1 MEPFNIANWIT
12 AQAEERP
19 HQRAIVFPEDRG
31 SCGKRAYTQL
41 TFKQT
46 EQLIN
51 QYARGFI
58 NIGIKKGDRVSL
70 FVRPCLEF
78 MPITFALY
86 KIGAVVVLIDP
97 GMGREGLLSCI
108 ERIAPRALVAIPQ
121 AMAATVLFPKKFKS
135 IEIKVTV
142 GNRTWLWGGHR
153 IEDIRSNDGSS
164 LGETTTTREDE
175 ASILFTSGSTGPA
188 KGVRY
193 THGVFDAQTRQI
205 KHMYNI
211 QAGEIDLP
219 CFPLFGL
226 FSLAMGMTV
235 VVPDMDPTKPA
246 QADPKL
252 LMEAIEDQGVSTL
265 FASPALLKPF
275 VSWCL
280 KHQKEIPS
288 VHRILSAGA
297 PIPPQLHSDFRQIL
311 PEGAEIHTPY
321 GATESLPVA
330 TISSAEVLSDTQHR
344 TNAGE
349 GTCVGNLA
357 PEITVRIIDICDD
370 PIESWSEVK
379 LLEQGEIGEI
389 CVLGPVVT
397 TEYKEE
403 PEHTKMA
410 KIYGP
415 NGEIWHRMGDVG
427 YFDKQG
433 RLWFCGRKSHRVQL
447 GEELTLY
454 PVPCEGIFNLHPDVA
469 RSALVARHGEP
480 VIIIEK
486 RDPHL
491 SEEKLRSELLE
502 LGAQHSKT
510 ELIKGLLFHPS
521 FPVDVRHNAK
531 IHRPK
536 LAAWANQQQL

>member
-1 MEPFNIANWIT
+1 M
-12 AQAEERP
+12 
-19 HQRAIVFPEDRG
+19 FPEDRG
-31 SCGKRAYTQL
+31 SCGKRVYTQL

-46 EQLIN
+46 ELLIN

-78 MPITFALY
+78 MPIIFALY

-121 AMAATVLFPKKFKS
+121 AMAATVLFPAKFKS
-135 IEIKVTV
+135 VEIKVTV

-153 IEDIRSNDGSS
+153 IEDIRSDDGSS

-205 KHMYNI
+205 KQMYDI

-280 KHQKEIPS
+280 KHQKFPQFTAFSLLVHPFPRSFTATFVKFFRKELRFTRLTVQLNPS
-288 VHRILSAGA
+288 QS
-297 PIPPQLHSDFRQIL
+297 PPSPQLKSL
-311 PEGAEIHTPY
+311 ATP
-321 GATESLPVA
+321 S
-330 TISSAEVLSDTQHR
+330 
-344 TNAGE
+344 
-349 GTCVGNLA
+349 
-357 PEITVRIIDICDD
+357 
-370 PIESWSEVK
+370 IEPMRVK
-379 LLEQGEIGEI
+379 
-389 CVLGPVVT
+389 GPVL
-397 TEYKEE
+397 
-403 PEHTKMA
+403 
-410 KIYGP
+410 
-415 NGEIWHRMGDVG
+415 EI
-427 YFDKQG
+427 
-433 RLWFCGRKSHRVQL
+433 
-447 GEELTLY
+447 
-454 PVPCEGIFNLHPDVA
+454 
-469 RSALVARHGEP
+469 
-480 VIIIEK
+480 
-486 RDPHL
+486 
-491 SEEKLRSELLE
+491 
-502 LGAQHSKT
+502 
-510 ELIKGLLFHPS
+510 
-521 FPVDVRHNAK
+521 
-531 IHRPK
+531 
-536 LAAWANQQQL
+536 